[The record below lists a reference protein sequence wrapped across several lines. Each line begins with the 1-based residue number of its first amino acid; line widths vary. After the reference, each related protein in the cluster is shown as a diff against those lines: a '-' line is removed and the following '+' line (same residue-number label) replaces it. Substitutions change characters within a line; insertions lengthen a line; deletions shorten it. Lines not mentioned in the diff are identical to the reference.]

1 MHVLVEVEAS
11 TPRQPEGANHEFQ
24 QCCRHS
30 SSEIRIYGSDRI
42 QSVQEAMTFCSN
54 HYNILDVP
62 ARFAHQT
69 YCCVFCVH
77 FGCCHV
83 GNVKKKSQKVRTF
96 QKKYAKPHLTSVLMG
111 QTPPIC
117 YSKYIKTNRKNSCT
131 VAFFF
136 FHPGPVRNG
145 PHSPSRG
152 VSLWPVGVPGQS
164 NKPPIKKS
172 PMKTGRPRREP
183 RRCRAAP
190 ASALT
195 AAEGSAVKKKKKTTI
210 IKVKHL
216 I

>member
-1 MHVLVEVEAS
+1 MLVCFFFFFSPKFRADSSIRFHTRDSHLHVLVEVEAS
-11 TPRQPEGANHEFQ
+11 TPSANHEFQ

-30 SSEIRIYGSDRI
+30 SSEIRNYGSDRI

-62 ARFAHQT
+62 AIFAHQT

-96 QKKYAKPHLTSVLMG
+96 QKKFAKPHLTSVLMG

-136 FHPGPVRNG
+136 FSPGPCEERTTQPQSRCQFVASW
-145 PHSPSRG
+145 SPR
-152 VSLWPVGVPGQS
+152 
-164 NKPPIKKS
+164 
-172 PMKTGRPRREP
+172 
-183 RRCRAAP
+183 
-190 ASALT
+190 
-195 AAEGSAVKKKKKTTI
+195 TI
-210 IKVKHL
+210 Q
-216 I
+216 